1 MRKIIVLVAA
11 LVAISSAT
19 AVADVRIDFGF
30 MIPWQLR
37 AQVASLD
44 EESEDLNLDVLSQ
57 ITILL
62 PEVMVAYQAP
72 VGPLNLGVGLRGF
85 SLIIQS
91 MLWPVVY
98 AEYDFGPAA
107 ANLNFGGGA
116 FLFLGLYNDLTTG
129 SWFFPDLSVHAK
141 LGRAFR
147 AGVGVVGVLGSEIPD
162 GVTPYMIYLSAK
174 FSFLN

>member
-1 MRKIIVLVAA
+1 MRKILVLIAA

-37 AQVASLD
+37 AQIAGLD
-44 EESEDLNLDVLSQ
+44 EESEDLNLDVLSE

-62 PEVMVAYQAP
+62 PEVMVAYQEP
-72 VGPLNLGVGLRGF
+72 VGPVNLGVGLRGF

-91 MLWPVVY
+91 LMWPVVY
-98 AEYDFGPAA
+98 AEYDFGPAVVDF
-107 ANLNFGGGA
+107 NFGGGA
-116 FLFLGLYNDLTTG
+116 FVFLGLYNDITTG
-129 SWFFPDLSVHAK
+129 SLFFPDLSAHAK
-141 LGRAFR
+141 LGRRFR
-147 AGVGVVGVLGSEIPD
+147 AGLGVAGVLGRDIPD